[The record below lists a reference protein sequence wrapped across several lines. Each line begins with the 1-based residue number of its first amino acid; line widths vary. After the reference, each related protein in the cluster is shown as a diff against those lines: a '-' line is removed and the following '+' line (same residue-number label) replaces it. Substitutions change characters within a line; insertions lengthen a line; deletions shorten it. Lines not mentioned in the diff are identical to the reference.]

1 MSNLDALEAEFGR
14 EKKDETRV
22 TAANADS
29 DSFEYNEG
37 ADQSKN
43 LDLGGGS
50 GQTTKDHGKY
60 GSGWGSNYGSSSG
73 VPHIPAYEE
82 PKVDL
87 KDWYDDKLRPYLTVR
102 SVISYVHSLFP
113 FLNWIHHYN
122 VRWLYQDVVAGIT
135 VGCVLVPQSMS
146 YAQIA
151 LLPPQF
157 GLYSSFIGAMIYS
170 FFATSKDVCIG
181 PVAVMSLQTAKV
193 VTAVLAKY
201 PQDSEVTGPIIAT
214 ALALLCGIIALGL
227 GVLRL
232 GFLVELIS
240 TTAVGGFMTGSA
252 LNIIAGQV
260 PALMGYNKLVNTR
273 TSTYKVIIETLKH
286 LPNTKLDAAF
296 GLVPLFILY
305 LWKWFCNTAGPKL
318 VERYSRR
325 QRTSTIWRAVFFY
338 SQALRNAV
346 VIIVCT
352 AIAWGISHNKKTAPI
367 SLLGKVPSGLKD
379 VGVMKV
385 PEGLL
390 AKIAPELPASVI
402 VLLLEH
408 IAISKAFGR
417 VNDYRVVPDQELIA
431 IGATNLIGTF
441 FNAYPATGSFSRSAL
456 KAKCNVSTPL
466 SGLFSGACVLIA
478 IYCLTSAFR
487 FIPKATLSAVIIHA
501 VSDLFASYQT
511 TWGFFRT
518 SPPDFVCFIVTV
530 FITVFSSIENGIYFA
545 MCWSVAVL
553 LWKVAFP
560 SGQFLGRVDVAEV
573 INPVITG
580 GDHGDSNEGQL
591 NSDGSV
597 IGSYSDVWPEYKLK
611 GQTDIE
617 TAAPIIGEE
626 LKRTATLA
634 PRTGSSVKFH
644 TKWVPFD
651 QYNREVNP
659 GVIVRP
665 PPPGVI
671 VFRPSE
677 SWTYIN
683 CSRQYNAIFDEVTRL
698 TRRGRLYLPNSGNKR
713 WNDPGEWTPPTFY
726 KKLFKN
732 KRSGGA
738 NASGYGAHDDGN
750 EAVVVR
756 DDRPVLRV
764 IAFDWSQVAQAD
776 ATGLQ
781 TLVDLRKAVN
791 QYADRQV
798 EFHFSGII
806 SPWIKR
812 GLINVGFGTVNAEY
826 SDESL
831 LAGHASYHVLKASP
845 LTASDPV
852 DDTES
857 RQNAIYSASGTNN
870 PFFHLEMP
878 DFAQWDLAHES
889 L

>member
-1 MSNLDALEAEFGR
+1 MSDLDALEAEFGR
-14 EKKDETRV
+14 GKKDETRV
-22 TAANADS
+22 TATHADS
-29 DSFEYNEG
+29 DSFEYDSG
-37 ADQSKN
+37 TGQSKN
-43 LDLGGGS
+43 QDKDGKS
-50 GQTTKDHGKY
+50 AQFAKDHGKY
-60 GSGWGSNYGSSSG
+60 GSGYGASYNAG
-73 VPHIPAYEE
+73 ITHIPAYEE
-82 PKVDL
+82 PTVDL
-87 KDWYDDKLRPYLTVR
+87 KDWFDDKLKPYLNLG
-102 SVISYVHSLFP
+102 SVTSYVRSLFP
-113 FLNWIHHYN
+113 FLSWIHHYN
-122 VRWLYQDVVAGIT
+122 LRWLYQDVVAGIT

-151 LLPPQF
+151 TLPPQF
-157 GLYSSFIGAMIYS
+157 GLYSSFIGAFIYS

-193 VTAVLAKY
+193 VAAVTAKL
-201 PQDSEVTGPIIAT
+201 PHESDVTGPIIAT

-252 LNIIAGQV
+252 LNIVAGQV

-273 TSTYKVIIETLKH
+273 TSTYKVIIESLKH
-286 LPNTKLDAAF
+286 LPDTKLDAAF

-305 LWKWFCNTAGPKL
+305 LWKWFCNSGGPKL
-318 VERYSRR
+318 VDRYCRRER
-325 QRTSTIWRAVFFY
+325 TAAIWRGVFFY
-338 SQALRNAV
+338 SQALRNAI

-352 AIAWGISHNKKTAPI
+352 AIAWGISHNKKKAPI

-379 VGVMKV
+379 VGVMTV

-390 AKIAPELPASVI
+390 SKLAPELPASVI

-466 SGLFSGACVLIA
+466 SGLFSGSCVLLA

-501 VSDLFASYQT
+501 VSDLVASYKT
-511 TWGFFRT
+511 TWSFYRT
-518 SPPDFVCFIVTV
+518 NPPDFVCFIVTV

-553 LWKVAFP
+553 LWKVGFP

-573 INPVITG
+573 LNPVLTG
-580 GDHGDSNEGQL
+580 ADDSVSNEGQL
-591 NSDGSV
+591 NSDGSFS
-597 IGSYSDVWPEYKLK
+597 GSYSDVWPDYKLK

-617 TAAPIIGEE
+617 AGGTIAEETRHIAPPTARNGP
-626 LKRTATLA
+626 
-634 PRTGSSVKFH
+634 SVKFH

-651 QYNREVNP
+651 QYNREINP
-659 GVIVRP
+659 SVTVRP
-665 PPPGVI
+665 APPGVI

-683 CSRQYNAIFDEVTRL
+683 CSRQYNAIFDEVTRQ
-698 TRRGRLYLPNSGNKR
+698 TRRGHLYVANSKNKR
-713 WNDPGEWTPPTFY
+713 WNDPGEWTPPTFL

-732 KRSGGA
+732 KKAGSA
-738 NASGYGAHDDGN
+738 DIYDN
-750 EAVVVR
+750 EEAAVLR

-764 IAFDWSQVAQAD
+764 IAMDWSQVAQTD

-791 QYADRQV
+791 KYADRQV

-812 GLINVGFGTVNAEY
+812 GLINVGFGTVNAEHA
-826 SDESL
+826 DESL

-845 LTASDPV
+845 TTASDIFEEEEP
-852 DDTES
+852 S
-857 RQNAIYSASGTNN
+857 PRAIYAASGTNN

-878 DFAQWDLAHES
+878 DFAQWDLGQETI
-889 L
+889 